1 MPVRPLVP
9 HLDRCLRVLSEPVDP
24 CAPVVREIVRDLW
37 DTLATQKGVAMA
49 APQIGVSL
57 RLFVFDL
64 KRPREKGGP
73 PTRGLL
79 VNPTIER
86 RFGSIPVIEGCLS
99 FPGLDLSVRR
109 PEGVRVSG
117 YDLEGKKIVLEGGG
131 LFARMVEHETD
142 HLDGRLLPDR
152 QNTLSAMLS
161 YWRRRRWEARMRRST

>member
-1 MPVRPLVP
+1 MAIRPLVS
-9 HLDRCLRVLSEPVDP
+9 HLDPLLRMPSQTVDP
-24 CAPVVREIVRDLW
+24 VSPEVRAAVRDLW

-49 APQIGVSL
+49 APQIGLSM

-79 VNPTIER
+79 VNPKVESR
-86 RFGSIPVIEGCLS
+86 SGAIPVIEGCLS
-99 FPGLDLSVRR
+99 FPGLDLAIRR
-109 PEGVRVSG
+109 PERVVVSG
-117 YDLEGKKIVLEGGG
+117 YDLDGNKVVLEGGG

-152 QNTLSAMLS
+152 QGALSSLLS
-161 YWRRRRWEARMRRST
+161 YLRRRRWEKGRRERR

>member
-1 MPVRPLVP
+1 MAVQPLVS
-9 HLDRCLRVLSEPVDP
+9 HLDGLLRAPSEPVDP
-24 CAPVVREIVRDLW
+24 QAPEVRQVVQDLW

-57 RLFVFDL
+57 RIFVFDL

-99 FPGLDLSVRR
+99 FPGLDLSIHR
-109 PEGVRVSG
+109 PEGVVVSG
-117 YDLEGKKIVLEGGG
+117 YDLLGQKVVWEGGG

-142 HLDGRLLPDR
+142 HLEGRLLPDR
-152 QNTLSAMLS
+152 QNALSALLS
-161 YWRRRRWEARMRRST
+161 YWRRRRWEKRMRRST

>member
-1 MPVRPLVP
+1 MPVRSLVS
-9 HLDRCLRVLSEPVDP
+9 HLDRGLRLPSEAVDP
-24 CAPVVREIVRDLW
+24 CSLEVRQVVQDLW

-49 APQIGVSL
+49 APQIGVAW
-57 RLFVFDL
+57 RIFVFDL

-79 VNPTIER
+79 VNPAIER

-99 FPGLDLSVRR
+99 FPGLDLSIRR
-109 PEGVRVSG
+109 PEGVVVSG

-142 HLDGRLLPDR
+142 HLEGRLLPDR
-152 QNTLSAMLS
+152 QNALSSFLS
-161 YWRRRRWEARMRRST
+161 FWRRRRWEERMRRRI